1 MDCHRRRSLE
11 RLCQHCCGT
20 HSLRSIPCS
29 LLDNIQSSAEKKNV
43 HTNRWV
49 RHFSGLHRRTDR
61 RSLVA
66 YLYERETCVAS
77 EQAIV
82 RLHTITQDIVGF
94 GEIMEF
100 AQRYMI
106 IGVFRRMKFQS

>member
-1 MDCHRRRSLE
+1 MDCHRRKSLE

-29 LLDNIQSSAEKKNV
+29 VLDNNQSSDGKNNV
-43 HTNRWV
+43 HTNQEV
-49 RHFSGLHRRTDR
+49 RHFSGLHRHTDR
-61 RSLVA
+61 RSLVVC
-66 YLYERETCVAS
+66 LYEREIGVAS
-77 EQAIV
+77 EQSTF

-94 GEIMEF
+94 GKIMEF

-106 IGVFRRMKFQS
+106 IGVFRRMKF